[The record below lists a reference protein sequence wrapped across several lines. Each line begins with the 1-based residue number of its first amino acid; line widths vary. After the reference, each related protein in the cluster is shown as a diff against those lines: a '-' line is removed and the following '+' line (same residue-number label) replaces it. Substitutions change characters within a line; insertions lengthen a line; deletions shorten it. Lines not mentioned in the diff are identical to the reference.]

1 MWVIARGD
9 GKLNITHLSVLATP
23 SVFAGVANELMAIV
37 GELPIEVVQEGEGER
52 PRDPVWL
59 LDLPG

>member
-9 GKLNITHLSVLATP
+9 GKLNITYLSVLATP

-52 PRDPVWL
+52 PRDLVWL